1 MNNITLEIQN
11 KIAILRLNRP
21 EKLNSFNT
29 EMAKQLQN
37 YLDYLSNDENVN
49 CIIITGEGK
58 AFCAGQDLQE
68 AIGENAPS
76 IDSIV
81 RNTYNPIIT
90 KIKNNNKPV
99 IAMVNGVAAG
109 AGANIA
115 FACDIVI
122 ASETSSFIQAFSKI
136 GLIPD
141 SGGTYFL
148 PRLIGAKAIALML
161 TGDKL
166 SAIEAEKMN
175 LIYKAVPQEQL
186 LENTLEIATKISDMS
201 KTAMT
206 LTKKL
211 VNATWSNTL
220 EEQLQ
225 LEEDYQ
231 KLAGDS
237 PEYKAGVEAFLN
249 KSK

>member
-1 MNNITLEIQN
+1 MNSILLEIQN
-11 KIAILRLNRP
+11 KIAILKLNRP

-37 YLDYLSNDENVN
+37 YLDDLSNNISVN

-90 KIKNNNKPV
+90 KIKNNNKPI

-122 ASETSSFIQAFSKI
+122 ATETASFIQAFSKI

-148 PRLIGAKAIALML
+148 PRLIGAKAMALML

-166 SAIEAEKMN
+166 SAIEAEKIN
-175 LIYKAVPQEQL
+175 LIYKAVPQEQI
-186 LENTLEIATKISDMS
+186 LESTLEIATKISNMS

-225 LEEDYQ
+225 LEENYQ

-237 PEYKAGVEAFLN
+237 PEYKAGVEAFLS

>member
-1 MNNITLEIQN
+1 
-11 KIAILRLNRP
+11 
-21 EKLNSFNT
+21 
-29 EMAKQLQN
+29 
-37 YLDYLSNDENVN
+37 
-49 CIIITGEGK
+49 
-58 AFCAGQDLQE
+58 
-68 AIGENAPS
+68 
-76 IDSIV
+76 
-81 RNTYNPIIT
+81 
-90 KIKNNNKPV
+90 
-99 IAMVNGVAAG
+99 
-109 AGANIA
+109 
-115 FACDIVI
+115 
-122 ASETSSFIQAFSKI
+122 
-136 GLIPD
+136 
-141 SGGTYFL
+141 
-148 PRLIGAKAIALML
+148 ML

-237 PEYKAGVEAFLN
+237 PEYKSGVEAFLN

>member
-122 ASETSSFIQAFSKI
+122 AAETASFIQAFSKI